1 MYLTVGKIHGYQ
13 NSKSHKNQRKNRY
26 YKIKQKKSIIIIN
39 IRTFIMFKPNLR
51 IFNNI
56 KPDLKQYKTYLY
68 PVPVVAI
75 FTESDHISVWITF
88 NNTKFFKI
96 LKNRFKIHHQTTTY

>member
-1 MYLTVGKIHGYQ
+1 ML
-13 NSKSHKNQRKNRY
+13 
-26 YKIKQKKSIIIIN
+26 
-39 IRTFIMFKPNLR
+39 KPNLR

-68 PVPVVAI
+68 HVPVVAI
-75 FTESDHISVWITF
+75 FTESDHIGVWITF

-96 LKNRFKIHHQTTTY
+96 LKNRF